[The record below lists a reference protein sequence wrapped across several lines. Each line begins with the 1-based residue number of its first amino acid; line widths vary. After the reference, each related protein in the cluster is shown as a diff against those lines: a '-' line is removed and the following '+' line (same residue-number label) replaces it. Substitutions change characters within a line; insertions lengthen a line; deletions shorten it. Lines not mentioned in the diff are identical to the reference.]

1 MLKIEKILNQHLK
14 FSASKL
20 LSKDDFE
27 QIEREQLIE
36 KLESVLDESEE
47 VLAVDKVNTGVSKK
61 LQVSRELESLLES
74 TMKLV
79 REAAKNVDQN
89 EVDAVENLAKV
100 LEVLADR

>member
-61 LQVSRELESLLES
+61 LRVSRELERLLES

-79 REAAKNVDQN
+79 REAAKNVDQT

>member
-61 LQVSRELESLLES
+61 LQVSRELERLLES

-79 REAAKNVDQN
+79 REAAKNVDQT